1 MLVTVRLDKVLLSYR
16 HANGF
21 VKKICLIC
29 ECIFKAFSHHHYRYL
44 SYCLRFIRYLWF
56 VLFQKVLEKQ
66 LPRCPMPMPRVGEF
80 LKSLLNDVELTTFC
94 TPKRYLKGAVP
105 HTPTS
110 IPSWSTV
117 HQFVVSVELH
127 YTPGFDK
134 TQLLSII
141 FGIYCGV
148 PESFEFFR
156 CSSDTT
162 ELDLKRFVERI
173 WKHARTYMMF
183 GVNNLSLHLQE
194 VSFECFKWM
203 TMHASLLVSS

>member
-1 MLVTVRLDKVLLSYR
+1 MYIQWFFPPSLQIPFIL
-16 HANGF
+16 F
-21 VKKICLIC
+21 
-29 ECIFKAFSHHHYRYL
+29 RYL
-44 SYCLRFIRYLWF
+44 CF
-56 VLFQKVLEKQ
+56 VIFQKVLERQ
-66 LPRCPMPMPRVGEF
+66 LPRCPMPMPNVGE
-80 LKSLLNDVELTTFC
+80 LLTSLLNDVELTTFC
-94 TPKRYLKGAVP
+94 TPKRYLKGTVQR
-105 HTPTS
+105 TPTS
-110 IPSWSTV
+110 VPSWSSA

-141 FGIYCGV
+141 FGIYQGV

-162 ELDLKRFVERI
+162 ELDLKRFVERM

-194 VSFECFKWM
+194 VIKLWVLNVYYSQF
-203 TMHASLLVSS
+203 

>member
-1 MLVTVRLDKVLLSYR
+1 
-16 HANGF
+16 
-21 VKKICLIC
+21 
-29 ECIFKAFSHHHYRYL
+29 
-44 SYCLRFIRYLWF
+44 
-56 VLFQKVLEKQ
+56 
-66 LPRCPMPMPRVGEF
+66 MPKVGEF
-80 LKSLLNDVELTTFC
+80 LKSLLSDVELA
-94 TPKRYLKGAVP
+94 PQRYLKGAVQ
-105 HTPTS
+105 HTPPS
-110 IPSWSTV
+110 IPSWSSA

-141 FGIYCGV
+141 FGIYQGV

-162 ELDLKRFVERI
+162 ELDLKRFVERM

-194 VSFECFKWM
+194 VSFKCLM
-203 TMHASLLVSS
+203 CITPSSN

>member
-1 MLVTVRLDKVLLSYR
+1 MLVTVKLDKMLFSVESCVCFLY
-16 HANGF
+16 
-21 VKKICLIC
+21 IY
-29 ECIFKAFSHHHYRYL
+29 IFKVFPAKHHYAHL
-44 SYCLRFIRYLWF
+44 SYCLCFIRYLWF
-56 VLFQKVLEKQ
+56 NLFQKVLEKE
-66 LPRCPMPMPRVGEF
+66 LPSCLKPMPRVGEF

-94 TPKRYLKGAVP
+94 TPKRYLKGAVQ

-110 IPSWSTV
+110 NLWWSSA
-117 HQFVVSVELH
+117 HQFIISVELH

-141 FGIYCGV
+141 FGIYQGV

-183 GVNNLSLHLQE
+183 DVDNLSLHLQE
-194 VSFECFKWM
+194 VCF
-203 TMHASLLVSS
+203 SV

>member
-1 MLVTVRLDKVLLSYR
+1 MLER
-16 HANGF
+16 
-21 VKKICLIC
+21 
-29 ECIFKAFSHHHYRYL
+29 
-44 SYCLRFIRYLWF
+44 
-56 VLFQKVLEKQ
+56 Q
-66 LPRCPMPMPRVGEF
+66 LPRCPMPMQNVGE
-80 LKSLLNDVELTTFC
+80 LLTSLLNDVELTTFC
-94 TPKRYLKGAVP
+94 TPKRYLKSTVQRI
-105 HTPTS
+105 PTYV
-110 IPSWSTV
+110 PSWSSA

-141 FGIYCGV
+141 FGIYQGV

-162 ELDLKRFVERI
+162 ELDLKRFVERM

-194 VSFECFKWM
+194 VVK
-203 TMHASLLVSS
+203 L